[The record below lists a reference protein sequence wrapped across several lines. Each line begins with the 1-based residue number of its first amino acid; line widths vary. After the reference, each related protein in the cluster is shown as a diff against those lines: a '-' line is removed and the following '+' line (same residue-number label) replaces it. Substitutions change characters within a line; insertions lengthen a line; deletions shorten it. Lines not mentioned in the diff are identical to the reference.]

1 MQIRKIGAVSRTY
14 RHLNRY
20 RQILSILFKYGF
32 VDWLEQANIGE
43 IFERGLQMVSRRRRE
58 RMEKLSRFERIR
70 MAVEELGPTFVKL
83 AQVLSTRPDLVPLEL
98 TQELEKLQD
107 QVPSFPLA
115 QVREIVESELKAP
128 VEEIF
133 ERFEETPLAAASIG
147 QVHRARLRSG
157 QEVVVKV
164 QRPGIRKVI
173 EIDLEILYLL
183 ATLIEKY
190 VEEAGFQR
198 PTRIV
203 EEFART
209 LEKEID
215 YNTEA
220 SHAERFARQ
229 FLNHPSIYVPRI
241 YRKFSTSRLLTME
254 YIQGVKVSEISTLEE
269 NGCDR
274 KTIASRGADLVLEQV
289 FKHGFFHADPHPGNV
304 FILPENII
312 CYLDYGM
319 MGSVDRQ
326 ARGDFADILYGVAR
340 RDESKIVQA
349 LLKIVEWEVEP
360 DRRALERDIAGF
372 LGLYLH
378 KPLKEI
384 QIASLLKQVIEVT
397 TRHQLRFPPDIFLVA
412 KAMGTMEGIGLMLDP
427 DFDLTEKVAPFIT
440 RIKLDRLHPRR
451 FLGEFFDS
459 GTDLVQLLKDIPGDL
474 GGILRQAKQGRV
486 KISVEHRG
494 METFSSHMER
504 ASNRIS
510 FSLFV
515 SALIIGSSLILQANI
530 GPSLWGI
537 PLLGLL
543 GYVIA
548 GFLGIGLLI
557 SILRSGRL

>member
-220 SHAERFARQ
+220 SHAER
-229 FLNHPSIYVPRI
+229 
-241 YRKFSTSRLLTME
+241 
-254 YIQGVKVSEISTLEE
+254 
-269 NGCDR
+269 
-274 KTIASRGADLVLEQV
+274 
-289 FKHGFFHADPHPGNV
+289 
-304 FILPENII
+304 
-312 CYLDYGM
+312 
-319 MGSVDRQ
+319 
-326 ARGDFADILYGVAR
+326 
-340 RDESKIVQA
+340 
-349 LLKIVEWEVEP
+349 
-360 DRRALERDIAGF
+360 
-372 LGLYLH
+372 
-378 KPLKEI
+378 
-384 QIASLLKQVIEVT
+384 
-397 TRHQLRFPPDIFLVA
+397 
-412 KAMGTMEGIGLMLDP
+412 
-427 DFDLTEKVAPFIT
+427 
-440 RIKLDRLHPRR
+440 
-451 FLGEFFDS
+451 
-459 GTDLVQLLKDIPGDL
+459 
-474 GGILRQAKQGRV
+474 
-486 KISVEHRG
+486 
-494 METFSSHMER
+494 
-504 ASNRIS
+504 
-510 FSLFV
+510 
-515 SALIIGSSLILQANI
+515 
-530 GPSLWGI
+530 
-537 PLLGLL
+537 
-543 GYVIA
+543 
-548 GFLGIGLLI
+548 
-557 SILRSGRL
+557 